1 MRGDRIPVDFSAEQ
15 HVNVPIEDGLGRTVE
30 DGVAQATHLRHQF
43 DAEHS
48 AETEDGLALALGV
61 GMQRVGLDRRAIL
74 HQAIQDVNGL
84 PYTAGNEAGE
94 QSDVG
99 IGYVVVGDAAIAA
112 VADVARA
119 DQVVFAQLDV
129 RAIGNGG
136 AAAAPVPRQREAD
149 ILVDDVHHCRLQLI
163 DVDVLGIDPAQRR
176 RRGDV
181 GGVPSGLIGTKI
193 AAIAEH
199 GE

>member
-1 MRGDRIPVDFSAEQ
+1 MDLVG
-15 HVNVPIEDGLGRTVE
+15 TVE
-30 DGVAQATHLRHQF
+30 DGVTQAAHPR
-43 DAEHS
+43 HS

-112 VADVARA
+112 VADMARA
-119 DQVVFAQLDV
+119 DQIVFAQLDV

-136 AAAAPVPRQREAD
+136 AAAAC
-149 ILVDDVHHCRLQLI
+149 LGSGKWTYWLI
-163 DVDVLGIDPAQRR
+163 T
-176 RRGDV
+176 
-181 GGVPSGLIGTKI
+181 STI
-193 AAIAEH
+193 AASSLSTLMCWALIRRNAGAVAMLEACRAV
-199 GE
+199 

>member
-1 MRGDRIPVDFSAEQ
+1 MRGDQIPVDLSAKQ
-15 HVNVPIEDGLGRTVE
+15 RVDMPIEDGLDRTVE
-30 DGVAQATHLRHQF
+30 DGVTQAAHPRHQL

-84 PYTAGNEAGE
+84 PYIAGNEAGE

-112 VADVARA
+112 VADMARA
-119 DQVVFAQLDV
+119 DQIVFAQLDV

-136 AAAAPVPRQREAD
+136 AVAAPVPRQREAD
-149 ILVDDVHHCRLQLI
+149 ILVSRPPSPP
-163 DVDVLGIDPAQRR
+163 PAYRR
-176 RRGDV
+176 
-181 GGVPSGLIGTKI
+181 
-193 AAIAEH
+193 
-199 GE
+199 